1 MEHWWRVA
9 LVSAAVAMGV
19 FAAGVAPTALF
30 GVAPVLVWCADP
42 RRSRRGG
49 VPVGLVL
56 LVLLAWFTLP
66 HGLGWSGRWVPSAAE
81 VCWLYPLLA
90 AVVCVVGA
98 LVGARAGGRV
108 SGQAGARADRSRPG
122 CVPLAVVVFVGFV
135 LALGDLVELDE
146 SRPGDEGVVPGPAG
160 VRVVEVDPVCG
171 SGGCSRVV
179 AFGGSRAVV
188 EAHLRSRG
196 FTTPSAYGT
205 GGTKWMCRVTG
216 VLVERRACAGVRE
229 GAGEV
234 LVSWHVD

>member
-1 MEHWWRVA
+1 MA

-42 RRSRRGG
+42 RRSRRDG

-90 AVVCVVGA
+90 GVVCVVGA
-98 LVGARAGGRV
+98 LVGALAGGRV
-108 SGQAGARADRSRPG
+108 SGQAGAREDRSRPG
-122 CVPLAVVVFVGFV
+122 CAPLAVVVFVGFV

-146 SRPGDEGVVPGPAG
+146 SPPGDEGVVPGPAG

-179 AFGGSRAVV
+179 AFGGDRAVV

-196 FTTPSAYGT
+196 FTTPSSAYGT

-216 VLVERRACAGVRE
+216 VVVERRACAEVRE
-229 GAGEV
+229 GAGKV
-234 LVSWHVD
+234 LVSWRVD